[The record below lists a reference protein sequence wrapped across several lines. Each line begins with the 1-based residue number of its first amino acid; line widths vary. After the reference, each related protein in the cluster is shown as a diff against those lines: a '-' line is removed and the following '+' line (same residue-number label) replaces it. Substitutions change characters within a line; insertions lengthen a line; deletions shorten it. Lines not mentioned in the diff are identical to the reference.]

1 MSGEPAGAGIAKRKI
16 PIICDIFFGRRQKNR
31 PGTRPMHVILGC
43 EASRLFDGSMAGDP
57 VVERELPLRSVRQL
71 LANS

>member
-16 PIICDIFFGRRQKNR
+16 PIISDIFFGRRQKKSSWNEAK
-31 PGTRPMHVILGC
+31 HVILGC

-57 VVERELPLRSVRQL
+57 VVERELPHRSVRQL